1 MKNEIYYNDLR
12 PSRFRVMPLGLAEQE
27 EVIEAINYLLENDN
41 GNINKKWLG
50 LIQRF
55 VDNYAKLEHH
65 RAITEGLY
73 SFDSDPRHLL
83 EEFWQ
88 RSSDACPL
96 TCTEAENEETAFAEW
111 VKNKIITISY

>member
-1 MKNEIYYNDLR
+1 MKNEIFYNDLR
-12 PSRFRVMPLGLAEQE
+12 HERFNVMPLSLAEAE
-27 EVIEAINYLLENDN
+27 ETIEAINYLLENDN

-65 RAITEGLY
+65 RSITEGLY
-73 SFDSDPRHLL
+73 AFDSNPQYLL
-83 EEFWQ
+83 DEFWQ

-96 TCTEAENEETAFAEW
+96 TCTEAENEETAFAGW